1 MSDQPLLSQSVAALT
16 QYFVGDATMGET
28 LTRVSELTTV
38 AVPQSEFVGI
48 TMMVDGR
55 VGTYVFTHPTVPE
68 IDRAQYDSGRG
79 PCVDAFHTG
88 NVFVIDSTLTDERWP
103 EFCQVAREH
112 DILSTLSLPML
123 LTAGPIGAMNL
134 YAKTDR
140 AFAPADVETGQ
151 QFAMQAAFV
160 LANAQAYWDSRLL
173 SENLEAAMESRSV
186 IEQAKGVIMN
196 AQAKTADEAFDVLV
210 AQSQHENVKLRD
222 IAKRIVNEA
231 SRPHPSR

>member
-1 MSDQPLLSQSVAALT
+1 MSDEPLLSQSVAALT

-38 AVPQSEFVGI
+38 AVPQAEFVGI

-55 VGTYVFTHPTVPE
+55 VGTFVFTHPDVPD
-68 IDRAQYDSGRG
+68 IDRAQYDTGRG
-79 PCVDAFHTG
+79 PCVDAYRTG
-88 NVFVIDSTLTDERWP
+88 DVFVIESTLTEQRWP
-103 EFCQVAREH
+103 EFCEVARH
-112 DILSTLSLPML
+112 HGVLSTLSLPMM
-123 LTAGPIGAMNL
+123 LTGGPIGAMNL
-134 YAKTDR
+134 YAKTEQ
-140 AFAPADVETGQ
+140 AFGAPDINTGQ

-160 LANAQAYWDSRLL
+160 LANAQAYWDSRVL

-210 AQSQHENVKLRD
+210 AQSQHENVKLRE
-222 IAKRIVNEA
+222 IAKRIVTDA
-231 SRPHPSR
+231 SRPRTPD

>member
-1 MSDQPLLSQSVAALT
+1 MSDEPLLSQSVAALT

-38 AVPQSEFVGI
+38 AVPQAEFVGI

-55 VGTYVFTHPTVPE
+55 VGTFVFTHPAVPE
-68 IDRAQYDSGRG
+68 IDRAQYDTGRG
-79 PCVDAFHTG
+79 PCVNAYHTG
-88 NVFVIDSTLTDERWP
+88 DVFVIDSTLTDQPWP
-103 EFCQVAREH
+103 EFCQVARDH
-112 DILSTLSLPML
+112 GVLSTLSLPMM
-123 LTAGPIGAMNL
+123 LTGGPIGAMNL
-134 YAKTDR
+134 YARTEQ
-140 AFAPADVETGQ
+140 AFGTADVNTGQ

-160 LANAQAYWDSRLL
+160 LANAQAYWDSRVL

-210 AQSQHENVKLRD
+210 AQSQHENVKLRE
-222 IAKRIVNEA
+222 IAKRIVNDA
-231 SRPHPSR
+231 SRPRTPD